1 MKKKSNM
8 KISYDKES
16 GVFSMDFGKSKS
28 FDSDIN
34 GNVVID
40 YDKNGKIVRMN
51 IYGFSF
57 SDFENGKK
65 AIREFS
71 RIEKVSMPSANL

>member
-1 MKKKSNM
+1 
-8 KISYDKES
+8 
-16 GVFSMDFGKSKS
+16 MDFIKSKS

-40 YDKNGKIVRMN
+40 YDKKGKIVRLN

-57 SDFENGKK
+57 DDFKEN
-65 AIREFS
+65 REIVQDFA
-71 RIEKVSMPSANL
+71 RRVKVSVPAR